1 MGKMETLWTV
11 GARLHGIGSL
21 FRIDSSS
28 PIARLRDSEYLRA
41 AKALLTQLSPQNFPG
56 ARWLPEPVQCTPC
69 VPATKNTTPR
79 NQRRTFLGHRPWHAP
94 PQ

>member
-28 PIARLRDSEYLRA
+28 PIARLRDSEYHRA
-41 AKALLTQLSPQNFPG
+41 AKALLTQ
-56 ARWLPEPVQCTPC
+56 
-69 VPATKNTTPR
+69 
-79 NQRRTFLGHRPWHAP
+79 
-94 PQ
+94 